1 MTSALKITTLFA
13 GIGFLLN
20 MTIFYL
26 VLSRGRKLYHFLFAG
41 MLMICA
47 LWDLGI
53 LIAMLRNEF
62 DQELILIGLMTTIP
76 CVFLLP
82 LIFHFTCSY
91 LERPRVK
98 TSLLLW
104 IVAAEAALLMSAGK
118 FGRITGIQAF
128 SWGNFWRGDEN
139 WYRVTQ
145 IGMLIYLM
153 LILVSCGMLLA
164 RLRQAGSHQERRQ
177 VSYILVGF
185 LALGL
190 ATIRA
195 APVLGVDLPY
205 LIPAG
210 LLVNDFFV
218 VLIGIT
224 IVRHPSPQPG
234 ARTRSIFLG

>member
-1 MTSALKITTLFA
+1 MTSVLKITTLIA

-26 VLSRGRKLYHFLFAG
+26 VLSRGKNLYHYLFAG
-41 MLMICA
+41 ILMICA

-53 LIAMLRNEF
+53 LIAMLRNDF
-62 DQELILIGLMTTIP
+62 DQELILIGLLSTIP

-82 LIFHFTCSY
+82 LIIQFTCSY

-118 FGRITGIQAF
+118 FGRITGIHAF

-139 WYRVTQ
+139 WYRITQ
-145 IGMLIYLM
+145 IGMLIYFV
-153 LILVSCGMLLA
+153 LILAASGMLLA
-164 RLRQAGSHQERRQ
+164 RLRQGGSRQERWQ
-177 VSYILVGF
+177 VSYILVSF

-190 ATIRA
+190 ATIRV

-224 IVRHPSPQPG
+224 IVRHPSPQLG